1 MKILFSGNTAWSM
14 YNFRRLVFEH
24 FLKQGHEVVVVSPFD
39 ETYQQ
44 QLKALGCKVLPID
57 IEAKGNNP
65 LKDLCTCYHYR
76 QIMIK
81 EKPDYCFF
89 YYCCPIKLFEAKQN

>member
-14 YNFRRLVFEH
+14 DNFRRLVFEH

-44 QLKALGCKVLPID
+44 QFKAL
-57 IEAKGNNP
+57 
-65 LKDLCTCYHYR
+65 
-76 QIMIK
+76 
-81 EKPDYCFF
+81 
-89 YYCCPIKLFEAKQN
+89 

>member
-1 MKILFSGNTAWSM
+1 MEYVQFSSPC
-14 YNFRRLVFEH
+14 FEH

-89 YYCCPIKLFEAKQN
+89 IPLSLIYMAVWQPLH

>member
-65 LKDLCTCYHYR
+65 LKEVAGQEGLEPPTFGFGDQRST
-76 QIMIK
+76 
-81 EKPDYCFF
+81 
-89 YYCCPIKLFEAKQN
+89 N